1 MPLLTQKAQVT
12 IPKHVRK
19 VLGIGPGDE
28 VEFDVRGTLIV
39 LHKKK
44 KTGIFEKYQGYLGQ
58 GKTEDVMS
66 ELR

>member
-1 MPLLTQKAQVT
+1 MPALTQKSQVT
-12 IPKHVRK
+12 IPKSIRK

-28 VEFDVRGTLIV
+28 VEFHLEHHTVI

-44 KTGIFEKYQGYLGQ
+44 KLGAIERYR
-58 GKTEDVMS
+58 GLLGRRKTAEVMA